1 MIYGMSKS
9 KNLDFSEFAWYH
21 RLGAALLWGICRIVS
36 IMPRWFRYRALA
48 PFVVGILRLVR
59 YRSVVI
65 QNNLRNSFPE
75 MSQRRRDEIM
85 RGFYKTLAEIIVNTI
100 SLAGIRPGHDD
111 GVLIWEGRDEHFAEV
126 HGRDWV
132 ALATHY
138 GCWEYLPLWGWQDPD
153 CHFVTVYHPLKNKVF
168 EILYRRLRKFSDN
181 VYTIPMADAVRHYVR
196 NRREGLGI
204 VMGLVSD
211 QSPNLRADTEW
222 YDFLNQKTAFI
233 DGGER
238 LAMRFHLPVYYV
250 DVWRSAPGRYRA
262 SFVKLYDGVESVA
275 EGEITRRYAAALEA
289 TIRREPELWMWSH
302 KRWKHT
308 PEKQALRFGG
318 VKKEA

>member
-1 MIYGMSKS
+1 MSK
-9 KNLDFSEFAWYH
+9 NIDLSEFAWYH
-21 RLGAALLWGICRIVS
+21 RLGAAMLWGVCRIMS
-36 IMPRWFRYRALA
+36 FTPRWFRYHMFA

-59 YRSVVI
+59 YRRAVI

-75 MSQRRRDEIM
+75 MSQRKRDDIM
-85 RGFYKTLAEIIVNTI
+85 RGFYKTLAEIVVDTVC
-100 SLAGIRPGHDD
+100 LAGIRPGHDG
-111 GVLIWEGRDEHFAEV
+111 GVITWEGRDKHYAET
-126 HGRDWV
+126 HGRDWM

-138 GCWEYLPLWGWQDPD
+138 GCWEYLPLWSWQDPD

-168 EILYRRLRKFSDN
+168 EILYRRLRKFADN
-181 VYTIPMADAVRHYVR
+181 VYTITMADAVRHYVR

-204 VMGLVSD
+204 TMGLVSD

-238 LAMRFHLPVYYV
+238 LAMRFHVPVYYV
-250 DVWRSAPGRYRA
+250 DVRREAPGRYRA
-262 SFVKLYDGVESVA
+262 SFVMLYDGVESIA

-308 PEKQALRFGG
+308 PEKQALRFGRM
-318 VKKEA
+318 KNEA

>member
-1 MIYGMSKS
+1 MSK
-9 KNLDFSEFAWYH
+9 NIDVSEFAWYH
-21 RLGAALLWGICRIVS
+21 RLGAAMLWGVCRIMS
-36 IMPRWFRYRALA
+36 FTPRWFRYHMFA

-59 YRSVVI
+59 YRRAVI

-75 MSQRRRDEIM
+75 MSQRKRDDIM
-85 RGFYKTLAEIIVNTI
+85 RGFYKTLAEIVVDTVC
-100 SLAGIRPGHDD
+100 LAGIRSGHDG
-111 GVLIWEGRDEHFAEV
+111 GVITWENRDKHYAET
-126 HGRDWV
+126 HGRDWM

-138 GCWEYLPLWGWQDPD
+138 GCWEYLPLWSWQDPD

-168 EILYRRLRKFSDN
+168 EILYRRLRKFADN
-181 VYTIPMADAVRHYVR
+181 VYTITMADAVRHYVR

-204 VMGLVSD
+204 AMGLVSD

-238 LAMRFHLPVYYV
+238 LAMRFHVPAYYV
-250 DVWRSAPGRYRA
+250 DVWREAPGRYRA
-262 SFVKLYDGVESVA
+262 SFVMLYDGVESIA

-308 PEKQALRFGG
+308 PEKQALRFGRM
-318 VKKEA
+318 KNEA

>member
-1 MIYGMSKS
+1 MV
-9 KNLDFSEFAWYH
+9 
-21 RLGAALLWGICRIVS
+21 LG
-36 IMPRWFRYRALA
+36 
-48 PFVVGILRLVR
+48 
-59 YRSVVI
+59 
-65 QNNLRNSFPE
+65 
-75 MSQRRRDEIM
+75 
-85 RGFYKTLAEIIVNTI
+85 I
-100 SLAGIRPGHDD
+100 SLGI
-111 GVLIWEGRDEHFAEV
+111 A
-126 HGRDWV
+126 
-132 ALATHY
+132 
-138 GCWEYLPLWGWQDPD
+138 
-153 CHFVTVYHPLKNKVF
+153 
-168 EILYRRLRKFSDN
+168 
-181 VYTIPMADAVRHYVR
+181 
-196 NRREGLGI
+196 
-204 VMGLVSD
+204 MGLVSD

-262 SFVKLYDGVESVA
+262 GFVKLYDGVESVA